1 MKILIVDDEMN
12 IRLLFKEIL
21 SIQGIEADEAEH
33 GKKGLG
39 MVIVNDYDII
49 FLDRRMPVMSG
60 EETLREMRKYT
71 DRPIYLI
78 SAFQTD
84 EQIKRLKSRGAS
96 GILMKPFTIEEV
108 VNIVQ
113 KYTK

>member
-12 IRLLFKEIL
+12 IRFLFKEIL
-21 SIQGIEADEAEH
+21 SIQDIETDEAEH
-33 GKKGLG
+33 GKKGLE
-39 MVIVNDYDII
+39 MVMETDYDII

-60 EETLREMRKYT
+60 EETLSEMRKYT

-84 EQIKRLKSRGAS
+84 EQIEELKSRGAS

-108 VNIVQ
+108 MDTVQ
-113 KYTK
+113 NYT